1 VIEKAAYLPAGTL
14 GFCASGKIT
23 SEEYR
28 SASGFGQRIG

>member
-1 VIEKAAYLPAGTL
+1 VIEKVADLPGGTL